1 MQTPLEI
8 TFQGVEKSDAIEN
21 KIIEKFRKLE
31 RHFDRIVHGR
41 VVIASTNRSAHKGK
55 THQIKIEIGIP
66 DRAPI
71 VVTHEADVSRPQQ
84 DLLTGLREAFETA
97 QRCLDNTAERISGSG
112 KAERGRRRPATSEF
126 GEIQAE
132 NE

>member
-41 VVIASTNRSAHKGK
+41 VVIAATNRSAHKGK

-71 VVTHEADVSRPQQ
+71 VVTHEPEVAQPQQ
-84 DLLTGLREAFETA
+84 DLLTGLRDAFETA
-97 QRCLDNTAERISGSG
+97 QRCLDNTAARLSAGA
-112 KAERGRRRPATSEF
+112 KAERGRRRPATPELS
-126 GEIQAE
+126 EIQVE
-132 NE
+132 KD

>member
-41 VVIASTNRSAHKGK
+41 VVIAATNRSAHKGK

-71 VVTHEADVSRPQQ
+71 VVTHEPEVAHPQP
-84 DLLTGLREAFETA
+84 DLLTGLRDAFDTA
-97 QRCLDNTAERISGSG
+97 QRCLDNTTARLAGSA
-112 KAERGRRRPATSEF
+112 KAERGRRRPAPQPLSET
-126 GEIQAE
+126 QSE

>member
-21 KIIEKFRKLE
+21 KIIEKFNKLE

-41 VVIASTNRSAHKGK
+41 VVIASAHRSAHKGK
-55 THQIKIEIGIP
+55 TYQIKIEIGIP

-71 VVTHEADVSRPQQ
+71 VVTHEPEVAHPQS

-97 QRCLDNTAERISGSG
+97 QRCLDNTSARLSAGA
-112 KAERGRRRPATSEF
+112 KAERGRRRPASPGLSET
-126 GEIQAE
+126 QSE

>member
-41 VVIASTNRSAHKGK
+41 VVIAATNRSAHKGK

-71 VVTHEADVSRPQQ
+71 VVTHEPEVAQPQQ
-84 DLLTGLREAFETA
+84 DLLTGLRDAFETA
-97 QRCLDNTAERISGSG
+97 QRCLDNTAARLSAGA
-112 KAERGRRRPATSEF
+112 KTERGRRRPASPEL
-126 GEIQAE
+126 GEIQPD
-132 NE
+132 ND

>member
-21 KIIEKFRKLE
+21 KIIEKFGKLE

-41 VVIASTNRSAHKGK
+41 VVVASTHRSAHKGK
-55 THQIKIEIGIP
+55 TYQIKIEIGIP

-71 VVTHEADVSRPQQ
+71 VVTHEPEVANPQA
-84 DLLTGLREAFETA
+84 DLLIGLRRLECVA
-97 QRCLDNTAERISGSG
+97 QRCLDNSAARLQGAA
-112 KAERGRRRPATSEF
+112 KAERGRRRPAPPPEL
-126 GEIQAE
+126 G
-132 NE
+132 